1 MMVKDLSNTHERVK
15 ILHQHVWPNISG
27 CDELERQHQGELS
40 CENAQIWSYEIFC
53 GTNGLGEPVEVSQI
67 SSVADIGD
75 GTRLK
80 TREDFSSFWKLCN
93 SLSSS

>member
-1 MMVKDLSNTHERVK
+1 MARETVSAVMFSMATASGHLVNRSTIVKQKDFPSDDVLRK
-15 ILHQHVWPNISG
+15 L
-27 CDELERQHQGELS
+27 
-40 CENAQIWSYEIFC
+40 C
-53 GTNGLGEPVEVSQI
+53 GTNGLGEQVEVSQI
-67 SSVADIGD
+67 SSVADTGD